1 MIINHKLFANDKT
14 VFVPSAKTLKQLLDI
29 CSRFAKLCITLFLM
43 LSNQSASLSILR
55 RPNQSSNL
63 VMHLYLIQTAIKYLG
78 HTVNSALKND
88 DDITKQ
94 TRSFYVKANTIIRK
108 LLHAEPSTKLMLF
121 RWHCTLLYGYQLWS
135 SILYSIVIIY
145 WCNCM
150 LHYVCNDMY
159 FQSLIYEVA

>member
-1 MIINHKLFANDKT
+1 MVCKYRMLLSNMIINHKLFANDKT
-14 VFVPSAKTLKQLLDI
+14 VFVPSAKGLKQLLDI

-94 TRSFYVKANTIIRK
+94 TRSFYFKANTIIRK

-121 RWHCTLLYGYQLWS
+121 R
-135 SILYSIVIIY
+135 
-145 WCNCM
+145 
-150 LHYVCNDMY
+150 
-159 FQSLIYEVA
+159 